1 MQKERRK
8 NKLTGLLRDWRLYL
22 LMVPSLVYLII
33 FAYVPMYGVQ
43 IAFRNF
49 SVRKGIWGSDW
60 VGLEHFKRFLTYP
73 NLKMLLFNTM
83 GISLYG
89 LATFPCSI
97 IFALMINEVQ
107 NKKFK
112 KSVQMISYIPHF
124 LSTVVVCSMVTLFFN
139 QRVGVVN
146 AVIELFGGTRRD
158 FLTEANLFNDIYVW
172 SGVWQGLGWGAIIY
186 VAALAGVPAEL
197 IEAAR
202 VDGATRL
209 QVIRHV
215 NIPHIM
221 PTIIIQLIFSCGNV
235 LSVGYEKI
243 LLLQND
249 LNLSKSQVISTYTYE
264 IGIEGGQFSYSTA
277 IGLFNTI
284 VNVSILGIV
293 NWIAKKVGETS
304 IW

>member
-112 KSVQMISYIPHF
+112 KSVYIS
-124 LSTVVVCSMVTLFFN
+124 
-139 QRVGVVN
+139 
-146 AVIELFGGTRRD
+146 
-158 FLTEANLFNDIYVW
+158 
-172 SGVWQGLGWGAIIY
+172 
-186 VAALAGVPAEL
+186 
-197 IEAAR
+197 
-202 VDGATRL
+202 
-209 QVIRHV
+209 
-215 NIPHIM
+215 
-221 PTIIIQLIFSCGNV
+221 
-235 LSVGYEKI
+235 
-243 LLLQND
+243 QNMCYNK
-249 LNLSKSQVISTYTYE
+249 L
-264 IGIEGGQFSYSTA
+264 
-277 IGLFNTI
+277 
-284 VNVSILGIV
+284 
-293 NWIAKKVGETS
+293 
-304 IW
+304 